1 MCALAFQYR
10 HDLSELSMSNFD
22 TIILAILQKSS
33 RLAPSIFDGSTFF
46 GDLEYFAMDNVGRY
60 YQYFQDYLVYF
71 GHR

>member
-1 MCALAFQYR
+1 MAAFAFQCR
-10 HDLSELSMSNFD
+10 HDLSKLLVSKFD
-22 TIILAILQKSS
+22 RIILAILQKSS

-46 GDLEYFAMDNVGRY
+46 GDLEYFAMDNIGRY